1 MSQDQGQSVR
11 AVTPTPTTLS
21 PDLFPS
27 YPDLAGKVALVT
39 GGSRGIGA
47 ETCRRLAHNGVKVAV
62 NGRDEQAIA
71 NVVSS
76 ILMAGGEAVGVTAD
90 VATTGGVE
98 HLREAV
104 EQDFGS
110 VDILAVFAG
119 GHGDPQPLEHFTEE
133 RWRLVLDANLTSKF
147 LTVKCFLPGMVER
160 QRGAIILMSSSAG
173 RLVGGASAAYAA
185 AQAGAAMFARHV
197 AQEVGKYG
205 VRVNCVAPSAVVTD
219 RLRSAPEGVRQQ
231 IATGFP
237 LGRLGEVEDVAL
249 ATLFL
254 ASDASSWLTGVTL
267 DVAGGRVML

>member
-1 MSQDQGQSVR
+1 MSQDEGQAGR
-11 AVTPTPTTLS
+11 AVGRSPTPLS

-47 ETCRRLAHNGVKVAV
+47 ETCRRLAQSGVKVTV
-62 NGRDEQAIA
+62 SGRDEEAIA

-76 ILMAGGEAVGVTAD
+76 ILMAGGEAVGVAAD
-90 VATTGGVE
+90 VTTAEGVE
-98 HLREAV
+98 VLREGV
-104 EQDFGS
+104 ERDLGP
-110 VDILAVFAG
+110 VDILVAFAG
-119 GHGDPQPLEHFTEE
+119 GHGDPQPLEQLTEE
-133 RWRLVLDANLTSKF
+133 QWRFVLDANLTSKF
-147 LTVKCFLPGMVER
+147 LIVRSFLPGMVAR

-185 AQAGAAMFARHV
+185 AQAGAAMFARHI
-197 AQEVGKYG
+197 AREVGRYG
-205 VRVNCVAPSAVVTD
+205 VRVNCVAPSAIVTD
-219 RLRSAPEGVRQQ
+219 RLRAAPEGVRQQ
-231 IATGFP
+231 VAAGFP

-254 ASDASSWLTGVTL
+254 ASEASSWLTGVTL

>member
-1 MSQDQGQSVR
+1 MNQDQSQPAKATTRTS
-11 AVTPTPTTLS
+11 TTLS

-27 YPDLAGKVALVT
+27 YPDLAGKVAVVT

-47 ETCRRLAHNGVKVAV
+47 ETCRRLAQNGVKVAV
-62 NGRDEQAIA
+62 SGRDERAIA

-76 ILMAGGEAVGVTAD
+76 VLMAGGEAVGVAAD
-90 VATTGGVE
+90 VTTAEGVE
-98 HLREAV
+98 DLREAV
-104 EQDFGS
+104 ERDLGP
-110 VDILAVFAG
+110 VDILTVFAG
-119 GHGDPQPLEHFTEE
+119 GHGDPQPLEQLSEE
-133 RWRLVLDANLTSKF
+133 RWRFVLDANLTSKF
-147 LTVKCFLPGMVER
+147 LTVRSFLPGMVER

-173 RLVGGASAAYAA
+173 RLVGGASVAYAA

-197 AQEVGKYG
+197 AQEVGRHG
-205 VRVNCVAPSAVVTD
+205 VRVNSVAPSAVVTD
-219 RLRSAPEGVRQQ
+219 RLRAAPEGVRQQ
-231 IATGFP
+231 LAAGFP